1 MARIA
6 MLVSNACSPDPRV
19 QRHAKW
25 LAEIGHDV
33 TIHAFDR
40 EKKYTHTEDLD
51 GYRIIRHQIGI
62 YSYGAKLKTILGLR
76 KFSKFIKREISN
88 EEYDVIWCNDSDTL
102 TVGISKQKIGLRLV
116 YDMHDISHS
125 WISKL
130 NYPLSGIIAK
140 RMEKSM
146 LKSARKAEFVITS
159 SQKIA
164 DGGYDGF
171 KEYLN
176 GHGIKCTSILNYEKE
191 NVESVS
197 TDNSNVTIGYFG
209 RIRDLE
215 GFKTLHRWASQQ
227 EQIPKIKLAG
237 DGVLVDDVLK
247 LFNDLDA
254 EYHGLFSQNDLS
266 NLMQGVDFMWCY
278 YDHSRDN
285 ISMGALPVKMF
296 DAAKHGVPS
305 LVNSDCLMQ
314 DYAEKYQLGIAF
326 SDNLDISELIGLKKR
341 LEFNLDDLEDQE
353 SKFKSKISEFV

>member
-40 EKKYTHTEDLD
+40 EQKYTHTEDLD

-76 KFSKFIKREISN
+76 KFSKFVKREISH
-88 EEYDVIWCNDSDTL
+88 EDYDVIWSNDSDTL
-102 TVGISKQKIGLRLV
+102 AVGISKQKNGLRLV

-130 NYPLSGIIAK
+130 NYPLSGTIAK
-140 RMEKSM
+140 RMEKDM
-146 LKSARKAEFVITS
+146 LTRAKKAEFVITS
-159 SQKIA
+159 SQKI
-164 DGGYDGF
+164 DNGRYDGF

-176 GHGIKCTSILNYEKE
+176 GHEIECTSILNYEQE
-191 NVESVS
+191 GVESVS
-197 TDNSNVTIGYFG
+197 SDNSNVTIGYFG

-215 GFKTLHRWASQQ
+215 GFKTLHGWASKQK
-227 EQIPKIKLAG
+227 QIPKIKLAG

-247 LFNDLDA
+247 LFDDLDV
-254 EYHGLFSQNDLS
+254 EYLGSFSQNDLS

-296 DAAKHGVPS
+296 DAAKYGIPS

-326 SDNLDISELIGLKKR
+326 SEDLDISALTELKQS
-341 LEFNLDDLEDQE
+341 LELNLDELEDQE
-353 SKFKSKISEFV
+353 SKFKSKFSEII

>member
-76 KFSKFIKREISN
+76 KFSKFVKREISN

-102 TVGISKQKIGLRLV
+102 AVGISKQKSGLKMV

-130 NYPLSGIIAK
+130 NYPLTGTIAK
-140 RMEKSM
+140 RMEKRM
-146 LKSARKAEFVITS
+146 LKRARKAEFVITS

-176 GHGIKCTSILNYEKE
+176 GHGIKCTSILNFEKE

-227 EQIPKIKLAG
+227 GQIPKIKLAG

-254 EYHGLFSQNDLS
+254 EYHGSFSQNQLS

-314 DYAEKYQLGIAF
+314 NYAEKYQLGIAF
-326 SDNLDISELIGLKKR
+326 SDNLDISELIGLKKS
-341 LEFNLDDLEDQE
+341 LEFNLVDLEDQE
-353 SKFKSKISEFV
+353 SKFKSKFSEFD

>member
-1 MARIA
+1 MPLI
-6 MLVSNACSPDPRV
+6 V
-19 QRHAKW
+19 K
-25 LAEIGHDV
+25 
-33 TIHAFDR
+33 
-40 EKKYTHTEDLD
+40 KKYTHTEDLD

-76 KFSKFIKREISN
+76 KFSKFVKREISN

-237 DGVLVDDVLK
+237 DGVLVNDVLK

>member
-76 KFSKFIKREISN
+76 KFSKFVKKEISN
-88 EEYDVIWCNDSDTL
+88 EEYDVVWCNDSDTL
-102 TVGISKQKIGLRLV
+102 SIGISKQKSGLKLV

-130 NYPLSGIIAK
+130 NYPLSGTIAK
-140 RMEKSM
+140 RMEKRM
-146 LKSARKAEFVITS
+146 LKRARKAEFVITS

-176 GHGIKCTSILNYEKE
+176 GHGIMCTSILNYEKE

-254 EYHGLFSQNDLS
+254 EYHGSFSQNQLS

-326 SDNLDISELIGLKKR
+326 SDNLRISELIGLKKS
-341 LEFNLDDLEDQE
+341 LEFNLVDLEDQE
-353 SKFKSKISEFV
+353 SKFKSKFSEFD

>member
-6 MLVSNACSPDPRV
+6 MLVSNGCSPDPRV

-40 EKKYTHTEDLD
+40 EQKYTHTEDLD

-62 YSYGAKLKTILGLR
+62 YSYGAKIKTIFGLR
-76 KFSKFIKREISN
+76 KFSKIVKKEISN
-88 EEYDVIWCNDSDTL
+88 DDYDAVWCNDSDTL
-102 TVGISKQKIGLRLV
+102 AIGISKQKSGLKLV

-130 NYPLSGIIAK
+130 NYPLSGTISK
-140 RMEKSM
+140 RMEKNM
-146 LKSARKAEFVITS
+146 LKRAKETDFVITS
-159 SQKIA
+159 SQKI
-164 DGGYDGF
+164 GGWRYDGF

-176 GHGIKCTSILNYEKE
+176 GHGIECTSILNYEKE
-191 NVESVS
+191 NVELVS
-197 TDNSNVTIGYFG
+197 SDNSIVTIGYFG
-209 RIRDLE
+209 KIRDLE

-227 EQIPKIKLAG
+227 EQKPKIKLAG

-247 LFNDLDA
+247 LFTDLEA
-254 EYHGLFSQNDLS
+254 EYLGPFSQKDLS
-266 NLMQGVDFMWCY
+266 DMMQEIDLMWCY

-305 LVNSDCLMQ
+305 LVNSKCLMQ

-326 SDNLDISELIGLKKR
+326 SDDLDISELKELKQS
-341 LEFNLDDLEDQE
+341 LEFNLDELEDQE
-353 SKFKSKISEFV
+353 LKFKSKFSEFV